1 MTLKLIDFKD
11 IKDESQYIIRYEDWD
26 NGLEVRN
33 GEEARLAIL
42 KHCCIDEDEIEDYGG
57 MENALDA
64 YEERMGDGWEHLEV
78 YEVIS

>member
-33 GEEARLAIL
+33 GEEARLIIL
-42 KHCCIDEDEIEDYGG
+42 KRCHIDEDEIEDYGG
-57 MENALDA
+57 MENALDEC
-64 YEERMGDGWEHLEV
+64 EERMGDGWEHLEV